1 MKLVLSCIIVFSLFY
16 NCTYYQKNGIRGGY
30 SLNNLSKD
38 RVKINMKLN
47 GYTNRSYLA
56 PSLLYRAAEIT
67 RKSKYLYF
75 IIYNTSYNETYSYYK
90 NPDRIDLRKNFDGS
104 YSGTYTPGNTI
115 VFTKPEGSI
124 FIYMVNDI
132 NKIDEKYHYMINDA
146 DFILKNN
153 IGELNL

>member
-1 MKLVLSCIIVFSLFY
+1 MAHTQEHTL
-16 NCTYYQKNGIRGGY
+16 
-30 SLNNLSKD
+30 
-38 RVKINMKLN
+38 
-47 GYTNRSYLA
+47 
-56 PSLLYRAAEIT
+56 
-67 RKSKYLYF
+67 
-75 IIYNTSYNETYSYYK
+75 
-90 NPDRIDLRKNFDGS
+90 
-104 YSGTYTPGNTI
+104 PGNTI